1 MKRLAIT
8 LCFALLFTIGMGSA
22 LAIVGLPTAN
32 FSGNAQT
39 TAASGTDPGSLTL
52 VSAVISKVNY
62 LDGTSTTTNGA
73 NESIIGKTVTITGAT
88 RTGAYTFSNA
98 VISVSDG
105 TFNYFT
111 ATLSDIVFVTDGLK
125 WYLNPGLDINNP
137 ATLNLTNVVVNTDA
151 SHPSK
156 YINDLSTVM
165 GANNTLG
172 MKMILQIVSGSLAG
186 NSTSD
191 IFTGLIDGTPP
202 TVEAP
207 SGARSMGFWK
217 THNDERNAFINT
229 AVSLSSVFLS
239 ANELNYYLSLQGKKS
254 MLDKAKQ
261 QLAALLLNIASS
273 LSPSTQLNAG
283 ELEILLLLNPAYGT
297 SATVGDA
304 KTEIEIA
311 ILSLTNLEH
320 AKDLGDEINN
330 RDENTQ

>member
-125 WYLNPGLDINNP
+125 WYLNPGLDISNP

-151 SHPSK
+151 SHPS
-156 YINDLSTVM
+156 
-165 GANNTLG
+165 
-172 MKMILQIVSGSLAG
+172 
-186 NSTSD
+186 
-191 IFTGLIDGTPP
+191 
-202 TVEAP
+202 
-207 SGARSMGFWK
+207 
-217 THNDERNAFINT
+217 
-229 AVSLSSVFLS
+229 
-239 ANELNYYLSLQGKKS
+239 
-254 MLDKAKQ
+254 
-261 QLAALLLNIASS
+261 
-273 LSPSTQLNAG
+273 
-283 ELEILLLLNPAYGT
+283 
-297 SATVGDA
+297 
-304 KTEIEIA
+304 
-311 ILSLTNLEH
+311 
-320 AKDLGDEINN
+320 
-330 RDENTQ
+330 